1 MVDLS
6 YELTYEMKVGLVI
19 LVLLSIVGGIVYFM
33 KGTLFPSKQVS
44 FDPVVTEKTVDV
56 DKNDT
61 DDTDDTDVYFI
72 PSKTFTGRK
81 SGYVFKTD
89 EQGLGYYKDKIEM
102 EKLNSS

>member
-6 YELTYEMKVGLVI
+6 YELTYEMKIGLVI

-33 KGTLFPSKQVS
+33 KDTLFSTKQVS
-44 FDPVVTEKTVDV
+44 FDPVVTFDPVITKKTVDEGKS

-61 DDTDDTDVYFI
+61 DLYFI

-81 SGYVFKTD
+81 PGYVFTLRD
-89 EQGLGYYKDKIEM
+89 EGQGFYKDR
-102 EKLNSS
+102 